1 MMSYNINDY
10 TPFREGNHPVFPS
23 SENGCKHVGKIS
35 TVNLFGTSR
44 SMERFSKARGKNGA
58 TFSCL
63 TTNPHLR
70 LPITLS

>member
-23 SENGCKHVGKIS
+23 SENGCKHVGKNINRQS
-35 TVNLFGTSR
+35 IRHFKVDGEIF
-44 SMERFSKARGKNGA
+44 KARGKNGA